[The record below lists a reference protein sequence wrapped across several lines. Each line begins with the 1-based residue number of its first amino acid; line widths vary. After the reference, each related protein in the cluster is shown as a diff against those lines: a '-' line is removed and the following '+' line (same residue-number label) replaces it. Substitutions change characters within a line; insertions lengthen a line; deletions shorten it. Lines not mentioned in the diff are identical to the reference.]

1 MNTIVAIQSLRP
13 RAVAPP
19 NAHFA
24 CEHQRQAR
32 NVFSRL
38 WRRYCALAAVRRSRL
53 ALDELS
59 RHQLDDIG
67 VTEEEARREA
77 ALPFWRSR
85 FL

>member
-13 RAVAPP
+13 RAVAPR
-19 NAHFA
+19 NANFA
-24 CEHQRQAR
+24 CEHQGPAR

-38 WRRYCALAAVRRSRL
+38 WRRYCALAAMRRSRL

-59 RHQLDDIG
+59 KYQLDDIG

-77 ALPFWRSR
+77 AVPFWRSR
-85 FL
+85 LL